1 MTKKNMTNKERIQAR
16 ELLRLAECLDN
27 IDDDVADTILK
38 LQKVNKNNFSMS
50 DMMNACQEIKNKA
63 KKEVFDD
70 IEEIMGSILGGFG
83 DTPTYIKYK
92 EVKDKHLTNNSNIT
106 NKESEKQ

>member
-1 MTKKNMTNKERIQAR
+1 MNEAKDYVEDKIDKQTRTQYQYTLNRIIY
-16 ELLRLAECLDN
+16 L
-27 IDDDVADTILK
+27 
-38 LQKVNKNNFSMS
+38 
-50 DMMNACQEIKNKA
+50 A

-92 EVKDKHLTNNSNIT
+92 EVKQKHLTNNSNIT
-106 NKESEKQ
+106 NNKGKKE